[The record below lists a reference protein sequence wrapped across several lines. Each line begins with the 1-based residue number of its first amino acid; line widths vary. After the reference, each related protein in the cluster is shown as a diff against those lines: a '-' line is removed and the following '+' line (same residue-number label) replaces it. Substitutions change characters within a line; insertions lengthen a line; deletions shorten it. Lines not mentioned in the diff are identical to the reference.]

1 MEGKRLTMY
10 AIAHN
15 LVRLLMQQAVRAA
28 GGQGVGKHSMRLS
41 FNGALDATLRFA
53 AEMAQGTCEAWRSLR
68 QKLFHTIAT
77 DSQPKRSKRFEP
89 KVVKRRPKPF
99 PLMTLSCAVLN
110 QRILENQATLQASI

>member
-1 MEGKRLTMY
+1 MGMDFIRAKSPAMEVKMLTMY

-15 LVRLLMQQAVRAA
+15 LVRLLMQQAVRAT

-68 QKLFHTIAT
+68 QKIFHPIAPTPNPNVPNASNPKSSNDDQNLF
-77 DSQPKRSKRFEP
+77 
-89 KVVKRRPKPF
+89 
-99 PLMTLSCAVLN
+99 C
-110 QRILENQATLQASI
+110 

>member
-1 MEGKRLTMY
+1 MY

-15 LVRLLMQQAVRAA
+15 LVRLLMQQAVRAT

-89 KVVKRRPKPF
+89 KVIKRRPKPF
-99 PLMTLSCAVLN
+99 PLMTLPRVALKRC
-110 QRILENQATLQASI
+110 ILDNHAALQAPI